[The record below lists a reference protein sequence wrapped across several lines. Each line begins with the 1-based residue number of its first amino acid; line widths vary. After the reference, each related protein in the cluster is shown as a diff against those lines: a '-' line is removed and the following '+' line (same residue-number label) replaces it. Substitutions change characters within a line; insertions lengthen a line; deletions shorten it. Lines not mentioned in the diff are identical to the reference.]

1 MGRLSI
7 EIFLF
12 VCLSSFYDSTES
24 LVAMTGVKKYTVTK
38 TMIKFKQLCKLGLGL
53 SVVVPEIFRLA
64 GRNNTLSA
72 SDAIST
78 VSGIGF
84 IGFMIGPVLLGIIAK
99 ASSLTNSYIGLLFTI
114 IVALII
120 VIAFFKKKY

>member
-7 EIFLF
+7 DIFLF

-24 LVAMTGVKKYTVTK
+24 LVAMTGIKKYTVTK

-53 SVVVPEIFRLA
+53 SVVVPILIFRLA
-64 GRNNTLSA
+64 GRNNTLSP

-84 IGFMIGPVLLGIIAK
+84 IGFMIGTVLLGIIAK
-99 ASSLTNSYIGLLFTI
+99 ASSLISSYIG
-114 IVALII
+114 
-120 VIAFFKKKY
+120 

>member
-24 LVAMTGVKKYTVTK
+24 LVAMTGVKKYTLTK

-53 SVVVPEIFRLA
+53 SVVFPEIFRLA
-64 GRNNTLSA
+64 GRNNTLSP

-84 IGFMIGPVLLGIIAK
+84 IGFMIGTVSLELL
-99 ASSLTNSYIGLLFTI
+99 LRLLH
-114 IVALII
+114 
-120 VIAFFKKKY
+120 